1 MTGLSS
7 GIVIFLIVIFFFI
20 LWSIT
25 QTQVQT
31 FLYHRNFILLND
43 VFYKIT
49 VLGRISI
56 DKMKQ
61 S

>member
-7 GIVIFLIVIFFFI
+7 GIVIFFYSVIH
-20 LWSIT
+20 IT

-31 FLYHRNFILLND
+31 FSYHHNFILLGD
-43 VFYKIT
+43 VFYNIT

-56 DKMKQ
+56 DMMKQ